1 MLARCSTFGS
11 RDCRVE
17 EARMK
22 LAEGV
27 VAGLLLLT
35 FSPIA
40 ATAQTDSCPKGTS
53 NDDCD
58 RWRIER
64 ADQALSEALES
75 RIAERSKLTTNPLVA
90 EAVKQTAMEAHRAW
104 LVFRDAA
111 CRAYVA
117 ESFISAMTERAK
129 NASCVVRLTERR
141 IAELKRP

>member
-1 MLARCSTFGS
+1 M
-11 RDCRVE
+11 
-17 EARMK
+17 RMK
-22 LAEGV
+22 LAQGV
-27 VAGLLLLT
+27 VALLLLA

-40 ATAQTDSCPKGTS
+40 ATAQGESCPKGSS
-53 NDDCD
+53 NDACD

-75 RIAERSKLTTNPLVA
+75 RIAQRSKLTTRPDVA
-90 EAVKQTAMEAHRAW
+90 EAVKRTAMEAQRAW

-129 NASCVVRLTERR
+129 NASCVVRLTEQRT
-141 IAELKRP
+141 AEMKRP